1 MARSQRRITRRSVLA
16 VGAGLAGVSLARS
29 LGLGVG
35 GAKGAMLLSAT
46 DDGARRH
53 QLTGIDLAAGLRFS
67 VPVEQR
73 CHEIVPD
80 PRDRHRAIVVAR
92 RPGTLLF
99 DLDVASG
106 EIVRKVASP
115 ADRHVYGHACFT
127 RTGGLLYVPEND
139 FAHARGVVAVYDG
152 RDLARL
158 GEIPAHGIG
167 PHAIAI
173 RPDDDTLVVANG
185 GIHTH
190 PDHDRRPLNL
200 DTMDPSL
207 AYVSAASGR
216 LLESFRLSEH
226 RAGIRHLAVAA
237 DGEVAVA
244 MQYEGM
250 VGRAGALP
258 LLAYRPG
265 AGELRTASA
274 PGDVQRAMRAYAAS
288 VCLDAVRGTAGITC
302 PRGHLVA
309 FFDVTSGELR
319 KALPIRD
326 AGGIVLDGPGRH
338 YLVST
343 GFGELHRID
352 ATTLEPT
359 PGSPIRFEHLRFDN
373 HLALV

>member
-1 MARSQRRITRRSVLA
+1 MSTARTRITRRGLLA
-16 VGAGLAGVSLARS
+16 AGAGLAGVSLARHF
-29 LGLGVG
+29 GLGTG
-35 GAKGAMLLSAT
+35 PARGSLLLSAT

-53 QLTGIDLAAGLRFS
+53 HVSGIDLSSGIRFS
-67 VPVEQR
+67 TPVEQR

-80 PRDRHRAIVVAR
+80 PVRSGRAIVVAR

-99 DLDVASG
+99 DLDLASG

-127 RTGGLLYVPEND
+127 QSGGLLYVPEND
-139 FAHARGVVAVYDG
+139 FEHARGVVAVYDG
-152 RDLARL
+152 RDLKRL
-158 GEIPAHGIG
+158 GEMPSHGIG
-167 PHAIAI
+167 PHAIAL

-216 LLESFRLSEH
+216 LLESHRLADH
-226 RAGIRHLAVAA
+226 RAGIRHISVAA

-250 VGRAGALP
+250 VAHAGSLP
-258 LLAYRPG
+258 LLAYRPESS
-265 AGELRTASA
+265 ELRTADA
-274 PGDVQRAMRAYAAS
+274 PEDVQRAMHAYAAS
-288 VCLDAVRGTAGITC
+288 VCLDASRSTAGITC
-302 PRGHLVA
+302 PRGRLVA
-309 FFDVTSGELR
+309 FYDLSSGELR
-319 KALPIRD
+319 KTLPIRD
-326 AGGIVLDGPGRH
+326 AGGILLDRGGRH
-338 YLVST
+338 FLVST

-352 ATTLEPT
+352 AATLEQT
-359 PGSPIRFEHLRFDN
+359 TGSPIRFEHLRFDN
-373 HLALV
+373 HLVLI